1 MKIREIVAASHI
13 PYRKVVF
20 GVLTVCSIG
29 IYVPF
34 WLPLSWHFLYYIFI
48 PIALLGVLYIAFWVY
63 KSGYKKQALLMT
75 IFYIA
80 LFTITIMIFKWAYDG
95 LSDLQSVIN

>member
-1 MKIREIVAASHI
+1 MKIREIVAASYI
-13 PYRKVVF
+13 PHRKIVF
-20 GVLTVCSIG
+20 GVLTVCSLG

-34 WLPLSWHFLYYIFI
+34 WLPTSWHFLYYIFI
-48 PIALLGVLYIAFWVY
+48 PIALLGLLYIAYWVY

-80 LFTITIMIFKWAYDG
+80 LFAISILLLKWVYDSQTA
-95 LSDLQSVIN
+95 LETLR

>member
-1 MKIREIVAASHI
+1 MKIREIVAASYI

-34 WLPLSWHFLYYIFI
+34 WLPSSWYFLYYIII
-48 PIALLGVLYIAFWVY
+48 PIALVGVLYITFWVY
-63 KSGYKKQALLMT
+63 RAGYKKQALLMT
-75 IFYIA
+75 IGYVAVFVISIVV
-80 LFTITIMIFKWAYDG
+80 LKWAYAG
-95 LSDLQSVIN
+95 LYGV

>member
-1 MKIREIVAASHI
+1 MKIREIVAASYI

-29 IYVPF
+29 IYIPF
-34 WLPLSWHFLYYIFI
+34 WLPLSWHFLYYILI
-48 PIALLGVLYIAFWVY
+48 PIALLGLLYITFWVY

-75 IFYIA
+75 LFYIS
-80 LFTITIMIFKWAYDG
+80 LFAISILILKWGYDG
-95 LSDLQSVIN
+95 LAELQPRLP

>member
-1 MKIREIVAASHI
+1 MKIREIVAASYI

-34 WLPLSWHFLYYIFI
+34 WLPSSWYFLYYII
-48 PIALLGVLYIAFWVY
+48 ISIAFVGLLYITFWVY
-63 KSGYKKQALLMT
+63 RAGYKKQALLMS
-75 IFYIA
+75 ILYPS
-80 LFTITIMIFKWAYDG
+80 LFAMFIVILKWAYSI
-95 LSDLQSVIN
+95 L